1 MFSVQ
6 DIVTSLSWLIKDAKG
21 KVDEG
26 YNAGNYS
33 DELKIAMELLQGLKE
48 GDEYLIISLN
58 SVHTRYREGQISM
71 TGAMDEIVYAIMD
84 KVG

>member
-1 MFSVQ
+1 MFAVQ
-6 DIVTSLSWLIKDAKG
+6 DIVITLNWLIKDAKG

-33 DELKIAMELLQGLKE
+33 DELKTAMELLKGMEE
-48 GDEYLIISLN
+48 GDEYLIISLK
-58 SVHTRYREGQISM
+58 SVHARYREGQISM